1 MEVFY
6 EAQTQNQKVGAS
18 ATVTNKIRFVL
29 IYETLRQS
37 TPPGIC
43 PCFALRLMSF
53 FAIYLG
59 KITVHEGNKCS
70 SERGLAFGRRAE
82 LIGIDQ
88 NGVLQLPRREIGRG
102 R

>member
-1 MEVFY
+1 MRSSRLIGGEKRRVPLL
-6 EAQTQNQKVGAS
+6 
-18 ATVTNKIRFVL
+18 TNESRFVL

-59 KITVHEGNKCS
+59 KIRVHEGNKCS
-70 SERGLAFGRRAE
+70 SERGLAFGGRAE

>member
-1 MEVFY
+1 MRSSGLIGGEKQRVPLL
-6 EAQTQNQKVGAS
+6 
-18 ATVTNKIRFVL
+18 TNESRFVL

-37 TPPGIC
+37 TRPGVC

-59 KITVHEGNKCS
+59 KIRVHEGNKCS
-70 SERGLAFGRRAE
+70 SERGLAFGGRAE